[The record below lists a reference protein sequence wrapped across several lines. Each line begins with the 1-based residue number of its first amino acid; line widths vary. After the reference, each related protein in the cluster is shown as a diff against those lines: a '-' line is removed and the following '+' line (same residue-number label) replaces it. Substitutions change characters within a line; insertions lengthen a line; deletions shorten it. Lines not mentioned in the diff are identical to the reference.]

1 MPSRLQPATTRARAP
16 ARRREVPATPVPR
29 PDASI
34 AQLRRAARGCRACP
48 LWEPATQTVFGEG
61 PDDARI
67 VVIGEQPGDQ
77 EDLSGHPFV
86 GPSGRLFDRALAD
99 AGIDRAGLYVTNAVK
114 HFKFEPR
121 GKRRLHKRA
130 NAAEQAACRIWLD
143 AELLRIRPQR
153 VVCLGAMAAQAI
165 LGRSFKLMRQRGTW
179 VELPDG
185 RGHALATV
193 HPSWLLRQRGD
204 EERHA
209 AYAEF
214 VRDLAMLREG

>member
-1 MPSRLQPATTRARAP
+1 VRTRAGR
-16 ARRREVPATPVPR
+16 ATPVPA
-29 PDASI
+29 PGASI
-34 AQLRRAARGCRACP
+34 DELRRAARRCRACP

-77 EDLSGHPFV
+77 EDRTGHPFV
-86 GPSGRLFDRALAD
+86 GPSGRLLDRALAD
-99 AGIDRAGLYVTNAVK
+99 AGVDRAGLYVTNAVK

-143 AELLRIRPQR
+143 AELLRIRPRR

-165 LGRSFKLMRQRGTW
+165 LGRSFRLMRQRGTW
-179 VELPDG
+179 VELPGG

-193 HPSWLLRQRGD
+193 HPSWLLRLRGE

-209 AYAEF
+209 AYAAF
-214 VRDLAMLREG
+214 VRDLAMLRDAGRG